1 MVERIRSDAKRAAPQ
16 GCSLSPL
23 LFDLAIQM
31 MLLDL
36 RKQQVEQAKV
46 ENMWHK

>member
-1 MVERIRSDAKRAAPQ
+1 MVERILRREKGCPQ

-36 RKQQVEQAKV
+36 RKQQVSAAGTS
-46 ENMWHK
+46 